1 MSEMKDMIID
11 VAERMLKEN
20 VSKDVVDLLERGD
33 WARGIWALFE
43 ESGMFSVAISEVN
56 GGAGGDLEDLLNIV
70 RLTGKYAAPMP
81 YAESTF
87 ANFLLENSKQS
98 VVDGIATYSLK
109 KGLILQDGEISGTL
123 PNVRWARF
131 SKYLVAAA
139 DSFQGTQIVLIDMK
153 DATIEQSSN
162 IASEPRDAVILDKV
176 KPLSSAV
183 ITDEQ
188 FFNALSIETAFKI
201 ALMTGAIERIFDIT
215 VEYSKKREQFGR
227 PIHRFQLVQEHIAQL
242 AGETAIAVSAFNNV
256 CAAIQSK
263 DFLHE
268 IAFARIRI
276 EDAVTTI
283 TSSAHQIHAAI
294 GMTHEYPLH
303 QYTRR
308 LWSWRDEGRNSP
320 FWSEYIVDYL
330 LKHDVDLWAYLTKT
344 VGKK

>member
-215 VEYSKKREQFGR
+215 VEYSKKGSSLDAPF
-227 PIHRFQLVQEHIAQL
+227 
-242 AGETAIAVSAFNNV
+242 TASNWCRSISPNWP
-256 CAAIQSK
+256 
-263 DFLHE
+263 E
-268 IAFARIRI
+268 
-276 EDAVTTI
+276 
-283 TSSAHQIHAAI
+283 
-294 GMTHEYPLH
+294 
-303 QYTRR
+303 RR
-308 LWSWRDEGRNSP
+308 LLRSP
-320 FWSEYIVDYL
+320 L
-330 LKHDVDLWAYLTKT
+330 LTTFVPLYNQKIFCMRSPLPASVSRMPSQPSLHLPTKFMRRL
-344 VGKK
+344 G